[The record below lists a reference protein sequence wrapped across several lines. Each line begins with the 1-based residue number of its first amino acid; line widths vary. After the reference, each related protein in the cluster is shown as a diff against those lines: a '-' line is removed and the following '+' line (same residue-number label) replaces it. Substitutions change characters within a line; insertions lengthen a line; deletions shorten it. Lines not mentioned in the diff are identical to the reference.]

1 MTIVC
6 VAGTKGG
13 VGKTT
18 TAVCLAQEARGRGL
32 DTLLL
37 DLDPQGT
44 AVEWAPEL
52 AKQLARVQ
60 GPSEIQQAAG
70 DHHLVLLDTAPGAGP
85 SSIAAI
91 EAADLVLAVTGLGP
105 GEMRG
110 LQHLLRVVDPD
121 LIIPTRFDARRSMH
135 RWGLDALRTRW
146 PSLVTTPIPMAA
158 IVERA
163 QADQDALPLV
173 SRPAIAY
180 REILDRLLA
189 LMAAN

>member
-18 TAVCLAQEARGRGL
+18 TAVCLAQEAAGRGL

-44 AVEWAPEL
+44 AAEWAPEL
-52 AKQLARVQ
+52 AKQLARVHS
-60 GPSEIQQAAG
+60 PLEIQQAAG
-70 DHHLVLLDTAPGAGP
+70 THALVLLDTAPGAGP
-85 SSIAAI
+85 TTIAAI
-91 EAADLVLAVTGLGP
+91 EAADIVVAVTGLGP

-146 PSLVTTPIPMAA
+146 AGLTTDPVPMAA
-158 IVERA
+158 VVERA
-163 QADQDALPLV
+163 QADQDALPLL

-180 REILDRLLA
+180 REILDRLLT
-189 LMAAN
+189 LMGAH